1 MILSTFGTLALV
13 SIAGLTGSQSQDSV
27 FQLRGVLAPVPPTV
41 DGLVNESEWA
51 GAAVAG
57 DFIQFEPR
65 RGEASDFRT
74 EVLVLYDST
83 YLYVAFRMWDHE
95 PPAAQLTRRDANL
108 QTDDAVALLLD
119 SHHDRQSAYFFM
131 TNPLSTQF
139 DGRVANDGRTT
150 DGTWDAPWE
159 TTAARTAFGWSAEMA
174 IPFTSIQYDSGED
187 VTWGLNFLR
196 TRRRNLEA
204 STWAGPVD
212 NIARVSQGGVLTGLD
227 VPGPARRHQ
236 IITYG
241 LTRLQVDTSDTW
253 DAGLD
258 ARYAITPGVSAFATV
273 NPDFATIEADQE
285 QINLTRFELSLPEKR
300 PFFLEGAELYRQ
312 RIRTFYSRRIPDI
325 KGGAQVLGTQGAWTF
340 SGLGALSD
348 RAGDT
353 ETAGY
358 SVGRIQRAL
367 GSSNIALLATNKTLG
382 GENLGSVGMDA
393 TLFFTSTFGMTGQ
406 LVQSWGPE
414 NAGTW
419 AYFIRPSFDS
429 PTSHFHVRYTHMG
442 DHFAENANAM
452 GFIRDDDRKELDA
465 ALSHTFWIR
474 RGLLERLR
482 YSSNYNV
489 YWSQARVLRSWQIDE
504 SIDIELRNRVSLRT
518 AHTEEFKRFE
528 DDFRNRKTQFRI
540 GYNTRE
546 FQSAVVGFQFGRNFD
561 SDFRL
566 WTAAAG
572 YKVTDELSVEYELQR
587 LTLDPDPD
595 MDGTWIHVVRAN
607 HFFTKDLFLRAFFQT
622 NSAIDRRNVQAVFV
636 YRYKPPFGTIQL
648 AYQRGTAEFGR
659 ASGQGNTL
667 FLKATWVF

>member
-1 MILSTFGTLALV
+1 LIISTLGTLALV
-13 SIAGLTGSQSQDSV
+13 SVAGFTAPQQQDSI
-27 FQLRGVLAPVPPTV
+27 FQLRGTMASVPPV
-41 DGLVNESEWA
+41 IDGIVNESEWE

-65 RGEASDFRT
+65 RGEPSEFRT

-83 YLYVAFRMWDHE
+83 HLYVAYRMWDTE

-108 QTDDAVALLLD
+108 QTDDAIALLLD

-131 TNPLSTQF
+131 TNPLGTQF

-159 TTAARTAFGWSAEMA
+159 TTATRTDFGWSAEMA
-174 IPFTSIQYDSGED
+174 IPFTSIQYDAGENR
-187 VTWGLNFLR
+187 TWGLNFLR

-212 NIARVSQGGVLTGLD
+212 NIARVSQGGVLVGLD
-227 VPGPARRHQ
+227 VPAPARRHQ

-241 LTRLQVDTSDTW
+241 LTRMQADTSDTW

-258 ARYAITPGVSAFATV
+258 ARYAITPGVSAYGTV

-285 QINLTRFELSLPEKR
+285 KINLTRFELSLPEKR

-325 KGGAQVLGTQGAWTF
+325 KGGAQVLGTEGPWTF
-340 SGLGALSD
+340 SGLGALSEP
-348 RAGDT
+348 AGDT

-367 GSSNIALLATNKTLG
+367 GSSNVAVMVANRTLD
-382 GENLGSVGMDA
+382 GENRGSLGMDA
-393 TLFFTSTFGMTGQ
+393 TLFFTSTLGMTGQ
-406 LVQSWGPE
+406 LAQSWGPE
-414 NAGTW
+414 GSGTW

-429 PTSHFHVRYTHMG
+429 PTSHFHVRYTHLG
-442 DHFAENANAM
+442 DHFVENANAI
-452 GFIRDDDRKELDA
+452 GFIRDDDRREVDA

-474 RGLLERLR
+474 RGLFERLR
-482 YSSNYNV
+482 YSSNYNI
-489 YWSQARVLRSWQIDE
+489 YWSQANVLRSWQIDE
-504 SIDIELRNRVSLRT
+504 SVDIELRNRVSLRT

-528 DDFRNRKTQFRI
+528 DDFRNRKTQFRV

-572 YKVTDELSVEYELQR
+572 YKVTDGLSVEYELQR
-587 LTLDPDPD
+587 LTLDPDPN
-595 MDGTWIHVVRAN
+595 MSRTWIHVVRAN

-648 AYQRGTAEFGR
+648 AYQRGTAEFGQ

-667 FLKATWVF
+667 FLKGTWVF